1 MTKKKI
7 AVVCGGFSKE
17 DVISIKSAEQIVQSI
32 DTIKFDVYTVL
43 INREAWVVKNTNGD
57 IEIDK
62 NDFSFILNG
71 VKIVFDAVFM
81 AIHGTP
87 GEDGKL
93 QSYFEMLNIPV
104 TTCNSSVSALTFNKF
119 LCKVF
124 LKELGVISAKAILI
138 RDNEEYSDNEIVEQ
152 LGLPIFVKPNNGGS
166 SFGITKVKEINGL
179 KGAIDKA
186 LAEDY
191 EVILEEFIEGR
202 EFTCGVFVSDK
213 ESVVLPITEIISET
227 EFFDYEAKYEG
238 LSNEVTP
245 AKLTDDQTDEC
256 QELSFDIYKLLN
268 CSGVVRIDYLLK
280 DDTFYFM
287 EVNTVPGMSTESI
300 IPQQV
305 KAYGMTVTNFYS
317 QLIEDA
323 LSSEVNN

>member
-1 MTKKKI
+1 MAKKTI
-7 AVVCGGFSKE
+7 AVVCGGYSRE
-17 DVISIKSAEQIVQSI
+17 EIISLKSAEQIIQTI
-32 DTIKFDVYTVL
+32 DASKFDVYTVL
-43 INREAWVVKNTNGD
+43 INRDDWVVKNSNGD
-57 IEIDK
+57 IHIDK
-62 NDFSFILNG
+62 NDFSFIFNES
-71 VKIVFDAVFM
+71 KITFDAIFM

-104 TTCNSSVSALTFNKF
+104 TTSNSSVSALTFNKF
-119 LCKVF
+119 SCKVF
-124 LKELGVISAKAILI
+124 LKELGVISAKAILL
-138 RDNEEYSDNEIVEQ
+138 RKNEEYSEKEIVEQ

-166 SFGITKVKEINGL
+166 SFGITKVKDISELKEAIN
-179 KGAIDKA
+179 KA
-186 LAEDY
+186 LNEDN

-202 EFTCGVFVSDK
+202 EFTCGVFVTDR
-213 ESVVLPITEIISET
+213 ESMVLPITEIISKT

-245 AKLTDDQTDEC
+245 AELTDDQTNEC
-256 QELSFDIYKLLN
+256 QELTYDIYKLLN

-287 EVNTVPGMSTESI
+287 EVNTVPGMSKESI

-305 KAYGMTVTNFYS
+305 KAYGMTVTDFYS

-323 LSSEVNN
+323 LS